1 MPSSI
6 TNRVRAGAIWNVVSL
21 ALTRLFAIGRSVI
34 LARLLAPDD
43 FGLFGMALTLLTAM
57 SALTNIGLDSSIVAT
72 RFYSDEELSRHLNT
86 IWTTELARKL
96 ILSVLLL
103 LAVYPSV

>member
-1 MPSSI
+1 MESTL
-6 TNRVRAGAIWNVVSL
+6 TNRVRVGAIWNVASL
-21 ALTRLFAIGRSVI
+21 ALTRLFAIGRSVV

-72 RFYSDEELSRHLNT
+72 RFSSDEELARHLDT
-86 IWTTELARKL
+86 IWTTELVRKL
-96 ILSVLLL
+96 ILSILLL
-103 LAVYPSV
+103 